1 MLLAAL
7 SALCLSAATAQ
18 ITITDNTFPSAG
30 DTLKYAIDNNPQGI
44 DVMTNAG
51 VTNFLWDFSDLKV
64 SQTTQTTFR
73 PASAGTNLP
82 SFPGADMVVISQT
95 GESYYNKTTTK
106 FEFLGYS
113 GTDPLGFGLNVLA
126 KYNPVLVERRA
137 PLKYND
143 SSQQNTSLSL
153 PFPAGPILA
162 FLPDSLVSSFPILPD
177 SFRVRTKLSR
187 TEKVDGWGT
196 CKIPGKSYPVLRLRR
211 TEYNTNTL
219 DAFIKPLP
227 FLPGTW
233 VDVTNLIGGGGGGV
247 GGGFGNFLGTDT
259 TITFRFLSGTE
270 KEEIAVATMSNDLST
285 VEAVRFKNTTGISP
299 APEVLAPGTANIQAY
314 PNPAVE
320 WVRFDCTNLASGDYT
335 LKIFNVIGK
344 TVWKEVY
351 TINGSRSIRIELDDF
366 RKGTYLYSLADSKGN
381 IIGTKRLVVLK
392 P

>member
-18 ITITDNTFPSAG
+18 ITITANTFPSPG
-30 DTLKYAIDNNPQGI
+30 DVLLYATDNNPQGI
-44 DVMTNAG
+44 DVVTNAG
-51 VTNFLWDFSDLKV
+51 VTNFLWDVSKLKV
-64 SQTTQTTFR
+64 GQTSKTTYQ
-73 PASAGTNLP
+73 PANAGVNLP
-82 SFPGADMVVISQT
+82 NFTGADMVVIGQA
-95 GESYYNKTTTK
+95 GESYYNKTATK
-106 FEFLGYS
+106 FEFMGYS
-113 GTDPLGFGLNVLA
+113 GSDPLGFNLNVLA
-126 KYNPVLVERRA
+126 RYSPVLVERKA
-137 PLKYND
+137 PLNYND
-143 SSQQNTSLSL
+143 ESKQTTNLSL
-153 PFPAGPILA
+153 PFPAAPILA
-162 FLPDSLVSSFPILPD
+162 LLPDSVVSAFPIQPD
-177 SFRVRTKLSR
+177 SLRVRSKLER
-187 TEKVDGWGT
+187 AERVDGWGS
-196 CKIPGKSYPVLRLRR
+196 CKIPGGNSYPVLRLRR
-211 TEYNTNTL
+211 TDYTTNSL

-233 VDVTNLIGGGGGGV
+233 VDVTSLIGGV
-247 GGGFGNFLGTDT
+247 GGGFGDLLGTDT

-285 VEAVRFKNTTGISP
+285 VETVRFKNTTGISP
-299 APEVLAPGTANIQAY
+299 APEALAPGTANIQAY

-351 TINGSRSIRIELDDF
+351 PINGSRSIRIELDNF